1 MHIPDGMLSATA
13 TVGGYA
19 ITGLATWYSLRKI
32 KQKEDVQKEI
42 PKASLI
48 TAAFFVTSWIH
59 IPIPPT
65 SVHLMLSGLL
75 GILMGYF
82 SFPAVI
88 IALFFQAVMFQHGG
102 LTTIGVNAVILGLPA
117 MICFYLYNFLDTR
130 IKGSKIKDGI
140 LGFFTGSLGLF
151 LSVFIFFLVLMSFIP
166 ANIDV
171 EAEKAAI
178 YTGAFAH
185 GPLLIIEGIF
195 TSFVVLYLKKV
206 KPEMLEDNR

>member
-1 MHIPDGMLSATA
+1 MHIPDGMLPATA

-130 IKGSKIKDGI
+130 IKGSKIKDGV

>member
-1 MHIPDGMLSATA
+1 
-13 TVGGYA
+13 
-19 ITGLATWYSLRKI
+19 
-32 KQKEDVQKEI
+32 
-42 PKASLI
+42 
-48 TAAFFVTSWIH
+48 
-59 IPIPPT
+59 
-65 SVHLMLSGLL
+65 MLSGLL